1 MIIIFF
7 LCVLCIYSHTIL
19 NCCPKFFILILK
31 SCKGYSFQFIENI
44 NIVNRNY
51 SISLLK
57 LSSGIQILWW
67 YQTNIIHLKK
77 WTKSLIKSWCVFLQN
92 LGWRWGRGN
101 PLTVMSRVFHRKF
114 IRENCIYHSGI
125 SKPGERSPCQ
135 TYIFYFITQAIQTC
149 VYMWYSS
156 TFISVILNCSCVS
169 ESLVETIESGQVRLC
184 YSDKWSPNI
193 MAYYSKD
200 LVLAHCMYSWRVT
213 HGCAPSCVHYDTRWK
228 SNL

>member
-1 MIIIFF
+1 MRLNSLISPFQGNLYSRKTHFCRGVMEKRQRIIG
-7 LCVLCIYSHTIL
+7 S
-19 NCCPKFFILILK
+19 
-31 SCKGYSFQFIENI
+31 
-44 NIVNRNY
+44 
-51 SISLLK
+51 
-57 LSSGIQILWW
+57 
-67 YQTNIIHLKK
+67 IHLKLFIK
-77 WTKSLIKSWCVFLQN
+77 PWGINSYSKRTEQSLRKSWCVFLQN

-184 YSDKWSPNI
+184 CSDKWSPNI

-200 LVLAHCMYSWRVT
+200 LVLAHCMYSWWVT
-213 HGCAPSCVHYDTRWK
+213 HGSAPSCVHYDTRWK